1 MFLGNGLT
9 FLSQNN
15 RSLVKF
21 VDYPKVQ
28 AYKSKKSK
36 NSSMFQGNKKT
47 KKYFEGWYFKMVSQ
61 DEISI
66 LSVIPGISISED
78 GSTKHAFIQ
87 IIDGKTAK
95 TEYISY
101 PIEDFYYS
109 KDEFLVQI
117 GNNFF
122 SKDSLILDISK
133 DGISAKGKVYMR
145 NIVAL
150 IPNESNGPKKIMGW
164 YDKVP
169 FMQCYH
175 GVVSLNH
182 DLEGEIKVNKNTY
195 TFHKGKGYIEKDWGK
210 SMPSSWIWIQSN
222 NFKNSNSSF
231 MLSIAKIPWMGFS
244 FTGFLGFYYVDEKI
258 VRFGTYSKAKFKVSK
273 MQEDSLSLKIYLKNE
288 IIEVNTNKRNSGL
301 LKAPVMGSMDRRI
314 SESIDAKLSINITND
329 ENNSKFK
336 DVSSITG
343 LETVGEKEDLFNKK
357 HLKK

>member
-1 MFLGNGLT
+1 MFLANGLT

-28 AYKSKKSK
+28 AYKAKKSK

-61 DEISI
+61 DEGSI

-150 IPNESNGPKKIMGW
+150 IPNGSNGPKKIMGW

-182 DLEGEIKVNKNTY
+182 DLEGEENA
-195 TFHKGKGYIEKDWGK
+195 
-210 SMPSSWIWIQSN
+210 
-222 NFKNSNSSF
+222 NF
-231 MLSIAKIPWMGFS
+231 
-244 FTGFLGFYYVDEKI
+244 
-258 VRFGTYSKAKFKVSK
+258 
-273 MQEDSLSLKIYLKNE
+273 
-288 IIEVNTNKRNSGL
+288 
-301 LKAPVMGSMDRRI
+301 
-314 SESIDAKLSINITND
+314 
-329 ENNSKFK
+329 
-336 DVSSITG
+336 
-343 LETVGEKEDLFNKK
+343 
-357 HLKK
+357 